1 MLDIK
6 WIRENP
12 EKFDEAMGHRSCEV
26 KSVDILAIDEE
37 KRKKT
42 FLIQELQAKRN
53 GFAKEIA
60 GIKKFEQEVA
70 NKGLRGEISEN
81 PIEVIENQQKIAA
94 NRSLLDR
101 IMHESGQV
109 NKELQ
114 KLENDFTQDEKLRE
128 ILIQIPNIPSSETP
142 IGADENANVEIEKF
156 GEPRKFSFTPKE
168 HFEIGEKLGMLDFEQ
183 TALIS
188 GARFSTL
195 SKGLARLERA
205 LSNFML
211 DVATEH
217 GYTEVSPPNI
227 VKSEAM
233 FGSGQLPKFSED
245 AFVTTDDYWLIPTA
259 EVSLVNFVAKKTLAE
274 SDLPLRFTAYT
285 PCFRR
290 EAGSAGKDTRG
301 MIRQHQFKKVE
312 LVSITTQEQSSDE
325 HERMTNVACEI
336 LKRLNLPFRKL
347 LLCTGDMGFCAQKTY
362 DLEVWVPAQN
372 KYREISSC
380 SNCGDFQARRTN
392 TKYKRDGKNI
402 FVHTLNGSSLA
413 VGRTIV
419 AILENYQNED
429 GSVNVPEALISYMA
443 GLKVIS

>member
-12 EKFDEAMGHRSCEV
+12 EKFDVAMGLRGMKIKAEDV
-26 KSVDILAIDEE
+26 LQIDEE

-53 GFAKEIA
+53 NFAKEIA
-60 GIKKFEQEVA
+60 MMKKAGGNADMLLEESKKT
-70 NKGLRGEISEN
+70 N
-81 PIEVIENQQKIAA
+81 IELAQ
-94 NRSLLDR
+94 
-101 IMHESGQV
+101 
-109 NKELQ
+109 
-114 KLENDFTQDEKLRE
+114 LENDFTQDEKLHE
-128 ILIQIPNIPSSETP
+128 ILIQIPNVPASEVP
-142 IGADENANVEIEKF
+142 VGADEEHNIEVEKF
-156 GEPRKFSFTPKE
+156 GTPRQFSFVPKD
-168 HFEIGEKLGMLDFEQ
+168 HVEIGEKLGMLDFEQ
-183 TALIS
+183 SALIS

-195 SKGLARLERA
+195 SRDLARLERA

-211 DVATEH
+211 DVAARN
-217 GYTEVSPPNI
+217 GYVEISPPNI

-233 FGSGQLPKFSED
+233 YGSGQLPKFSEE
-245 AFVTTDDYWLIPTA
+245 AFVTTDGYWLIPTA

-274 SDLPLRFTAYT
+274 NELPMRFTAYT

-312 LVSITTQEQSSDE
+312 LVSVTTAEQSAAE
-325 HERMTNVACEI
+325 HEKMTNVACEV
-336 LKRLNLPFRKL
+336 LKLLQLPFRKL

-380 SNCGDFQARRTN
+380 SNCGDFQARRTQ
-392 TKYKRDGKNI
+392 TKYKKDGKNY
-402 FVHTLNGSSLA
+402 FVHTLNGSALA

-429 GSVNVPEALISYMA
+429 GSVNVPEALVGYMN
-443 GLKVIS
+443 GVKVIR